1 MLYAPSRFDQML
13 ASGAAR
19 PVFFQGVFT
28 FLGEG
33 LLAPRLL
40 KPSLVYTVP
49 AGYKAALMYFRA
61 GNASDQMLYLS
72 VMSDGKARRYLPIG
86 PQNGMHVELAI
97 KDNIPGGTRLE
108 LHLAAG
114 PGVLGTVV
122 VDVGFLEWQE
132 DEKEDGSRE

>member
-1 MLYAPSRFDQML
+1 MQSTPHRFDQML
-13 ASGAAR
+13 AAGVAR
-19 PVFFQGVFT
+19 PVFFQGVFP

-40 KPSLVYTVP
+40 NPSLVYTVLEGCQ
-49 AGYKAALMYFRA
+49 AVLMYFRA
-61 GNASDQMLYLS
+61 GNASDQLIYLS
-72 VMSDGKARRYLPIG
+72 VVSDGKARRYLPIG
-86 PQNGMHVELAI
+86 PQNGTHVELAI
-97 KDNIPGGTRLE
+97 KDSIPGGTRLE

-132 DEKEDGSRE
+132 DSKEG